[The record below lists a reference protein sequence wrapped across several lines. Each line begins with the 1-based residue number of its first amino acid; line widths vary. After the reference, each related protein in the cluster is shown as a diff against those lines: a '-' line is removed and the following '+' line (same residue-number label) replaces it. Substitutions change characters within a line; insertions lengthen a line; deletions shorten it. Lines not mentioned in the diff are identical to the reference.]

1 MEEEKVQNIG
11 EEQKKKRKR
20 NNYYRKNKR
29 RNYGAPK
36 DEESIVE
43 ANNETEEAHCEN
55 EEDSAVDSKS
65 SAEKFVSE
73 RETFSPEADVKKS
86 INQSD
91 ETSHSEEEKD
101 SGDTLYEDSSA
112 ESAERHKGRIKKRNR
127 KKGSSEEKRN
137 VSESEVSVDSSVNE
151 NNDVS
156 GAKSEKNGGL
166 SVTEDKNPEIITEVI
181 KGRDNERNSTSEV
194 GNREEIIGIRFR
206 DTGKIYYFSPGK
218 FKVCAGDSVIVE
230 TVRGVEL
237 GNVAIPNKMVPVSEI
252 VSPLKSVVRMATEED
267 KKRVEENKKV
277 EAKAREFFSEKV
289 REHNLS
295 MTLVDVEYTFD
306 NTKLL
311 FYFTSEGRV
320 DFRELVKELASV
332 YKTRIELRQIG
343 VRDEAKQIGGLG
355 ICGRPFC
362 CKTFLNDFQ
371 QVTIKMAKDQNLS
384 LNSTKISGTC
394 GRLMCCLRYEND
406 VYEEEAKKTPR
417 VDSIVE
423 TPMGRGVVT
432 EANVLLGMIKVVLD
446 KTPEAAPESFHRSKV
461 KVISSKKKEED
472 IPEDLKE
479 LEENN

>member
-1 MEEEKVQNIG
+1 MAEEKIQGNG

-20 NNYYRKNKR
+20 NHYYRRNKRRNNEVPLSEKNSEEITEVNDIEDASFEAEEDGTSVEKNDAGADPSPAENSGTEEKTSSEDVSSGEASERDDRRKNRARKKNKR
-29 RNYGAPK
+29 RTDGGEGSGTADKSAEEGAVASVGSASEMTEAERSK
-36 DEESIVE
+36 DDIVDASE
-43 ANNETEEAHCEN
+43 QMTE
-55 EEDSAVDSKS
+55 DAVDSG
-65 SAEKFVSE
+65 
-73 RETFSPEADVKKS
+73 D
-86 INQSD
+86 NGSD
-91 ETSHSEEEKD
+91 NK
-101 SGDTLYEDSSA
+101 
-112 ESAERHKGRIKKRNR
+112 
-127 KKGSSEEKRN
+127 
-137 VSESEVSVDSSVNE
+137 NE
-151 NNDVS
+151 Q
-156 GAKSEKNGGL
+156 
-166 SVTEDKNPEIITEVI
+166 
-181 KGRDNERNSTSEV
+181 
-194 GNREEIIGIRFR
+194 EEIIGIRFR
-206 DTGKIYYFSPGK
+206 DTGKIYYFSPGE
-218 FKVCAGDSVIVE
+218 FKVSSGDSVIVE
-230 TVRGVEL
+230 TVRGMEL
-237 GNVAIPNKMVPVSEI
+237 GNVVIPNKMVSVSEI
-252 VSPLKSVVRMATEED
+252 VSPLKSVVRIATDDD

-277 EAKAREFFSEKV
+277 EAKAREFFCEKA
-289 REHNLS
+289 REHELS

-306 NTKLL
+306 NSKLL

-406 VYEEEAKKTPR
+406 VYEEEARKTPR

-432 EANVLLGMIKVVLD
+432 EANVLLGMVKVVLD

-461 KVISSKKKEED
+461 KVISSKKREDD
-472 IPEDLKE
+472 IPDDLKA
-479 LEENN
+479 LEDKN